1 MLYRAYVKTAT
12 LQLPIKLWTSPV

>member
-1 MLYRAYVKTAT
+1 MLYRAFVKTAT